1 MNEIIIK
8 IFRRSFVAW
17 AGLGFLL
24 LIVSLSGGGGRGASL
39 RVHLQVELSFPGLSL
54 LHLLLMV

>member
-24 LIVSLSGGGGRGASL
+24 LIVSLSGGGGASL

>member
-24 LIVSLSGGGGRGASL
+24 LIVSLSGGRGASL

>member
-24 LIVSLSGGGGRGASL
+24 LIVSLGGGGRGASL
-39 RVHLQVELSFPGLSL
+39 RVHLQMELSFPGLSL

>member
-24 LIVSLSGGGGRGASL
+24 LIVSLSGGGGGASL